1 MIAQVPDR
9 GPGMQGDEPQSTPM
23 SGMGSAHAAPSVMA
37 ACLPVKGTAAPGII
51 SASMQMVPGGAV
63 LCM

>member
-1 MIAQVPDR
+1 
-9 GPGMQGDEPQSTPM
+9 MQGDEPQSTPM